1 MAASDPPAPGRISI
15 RQGRWANGCTG
26 TSEVIRDWE
35 ALASSVRVSPRSSA
49 ASALSSGSVVD
60 SCISET
66 SSVTDLAEISMC
78 CFQALQKSHTSLAL
92 SHCCN
97 AFTIGLYSP
106 NFFATRVSKPL
117 ASFSVR
123 LLCST
128 AILRALVRS
137 AGGIDSSDAACAML
151 AGYACR
157 IKRVH
162 TGCLTSKLLSYQR
175 PGKARKTS
183 ATDPRSCQH
192 CRGSSLRSYLT
203 RFPISASDT
212 LSRDN
217 LSTRLMYILDLLN
230 QSLS

>member
-1 MAASDPPAPGRISI
+1 LWLQNAWYMRNRSPAKMAASDPPAPGRISI
-15 RQGRWANGCTG
+15 RHGRWANGCTG

-49 ASALSSGSVVD
+49 ASARSSGSVVD

-78 CFQALQKSHTSLAL
+78 CSQALQKSHTSLAL

-106 NFFATRVSKPL
+106 SFFATRVSKPL

-128 AILRALVRS
+128 AMLRALVRS

-151 AGYACR
+151 ADYACR
-157 IKRVH
+157 IRECIPVVW
-162 TGCLTSKLLSYQR
+162 R
-175 PGKARKTS
+175 
-183 ATDPRSCQH
+183 RSCCLINGLAKRERQ
-192 CRGSSLRSYLT
+192 LRQTHEVVSIVVA
-203 RFPISASDT
+203 FGCAVI
-212 LSRDN
+212 
-217 LSTRLMYILDLLN
+217 
-230 QSLS
+230 